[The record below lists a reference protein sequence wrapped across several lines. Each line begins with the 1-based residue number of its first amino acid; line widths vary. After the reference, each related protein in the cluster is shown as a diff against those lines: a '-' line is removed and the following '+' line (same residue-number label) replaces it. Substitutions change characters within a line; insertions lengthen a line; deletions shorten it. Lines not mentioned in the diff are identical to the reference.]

1 VTFRI
6 SQVWPIAS
14 ACFAVATIAVV
25 VAGINS
31 PLRPALVLLFLVL
44 APGMALVRLLGI
56 PDPIAV
62 IMLAIAI
69 SLALGGVV
77 AGTMVYTGT
86 WSPVGGL
93 LGLTLFTF
101 AVNVTDVVV
110 SIRSKAAP

>member
-1 VTFRI
+1 VTFRT
-6 SQVWPIAS
+6 SQVWPVAS
-14 ACFAVATIAVV
+14 ACIAVATIAVV
-25 VAGINS
+25 VVNS
-31 PLRPALVLLFLVL
+31 PLRPALVLPFLVL
-44 APGMALVRLLGI
+44 APGMALVRLLRI

-110 SIRSKAAP
+110 SSRSKAAP